1 MTTVLIDNYDSFT
14 YNVYQYLSSLGANVV
29 VYRND
34 KITVEEIEKLNPR
47 NLVISP
53 GPGHPSHDAGVS
65 RAAIRHFA
73 GKIPIFGI
81 CMGEQCIFE
90 VFGGTVSYAGE
101 ILHGKTSTIRHDG
114 RSIFKGVPQDN
125 QVTRYHSLSGMPST
139 VPEPLEVTATTSDG
153 VIMGIRHVEYTIEG
167 VQFHPESILC
177 DNGMAMLANFL
188 KLEGG
193 TWDQNP
199 AAGVL
204 PKKTNKPANGAVNGT
219 TVNGTTKAKAELETP
234 APQQQ
239 QQPQPTINGTAPSAV
254 TSVLTRIYAQR
265 QQDVEASKNTPGQS
279 MADLE
284 KLLALHVAPP
294 QKDFFEHLNKNK
306 LSLMAEVK
314 RASPSKG
321 EIDIKANAAEQAL
334 NYALA
339 GAHVI
344 SVLTEPKWFR
354 GSLNDMRQV
363 RQALSHLPNRP
374 CILRKDFILDRYQIL
389 EGRLY
394 GADTVL
400 LIVAMLS
407 DEKLHELYSYAKSLG
422 MEPLVEVNN
431 ADEMARAN
439 ALGAKVIGVN
449 NRNLHS
455 FDVDMETTTR
465 LAKMVPADT
474 ILCALSGISSRADV
488 DPMVEQGAR
497 AILVGEALMRAWNLK
512 EFIAELLGVQKK
524 DPIPRPAAHEKTM
537 VKICGIST
545 VDAAVE
551 AARAG
556 ADMLGMIFVRKSKRY
571 VAPAQAKEIV
581 DAVRA
586 LDIKN
591 DIALHTSPSEE
602 WFDYHRHLLEA
613 RPRKP
618 LIVGVFVNDTVE
630 NMTEIA
636 TTVGL
641 DLIQLHG
648 TEAPEIARFLP
659 VPTIKAFH
667 MDAESYDPNLIP
679 HLTYP
684 GNHHAVLLDAK
695 VSSLP
700 ADQQGGQGVTFDW
713 SVARDIVHHTRPG
726 HTKAYDF
733 PVILAGGL
741 EPTNVVEAVRAVKPW
756 AVDVSSGVETDGA
769 KDLQKIRDFIQ
780 HVKSA
785 QLQ

>member
-14 YNVYQYLSSLGANVV
+14 YNVYQYLSSLGAHVV

-53 GPGHPSHDAGVS
+53 GPGHPSQDAGVS
-65 RAAIRHFA
+65 RAAISHFA

-204 PKKTNKPANGAVNGT
+204 PKKTSKAVNGT
-219 TVNGTTKAKAELETP
+219 VDAKPKTKAEPETL
-234 APQQQ
+234 APQQ
-239 QQPQPTINGTAPSAV
+239 QQPQPAVNGTAPSAV

-265 QQDVEASKNTPGQS
+265 QHDVEAAKNTPGQS

-294 QKDFFEHLNKNK
+294 QKDFFDHLNKNK

-512 EFIAELLGVQKK
+512 EFIAELLGMEKK
-524 DPIPRPAAHEKTM
+524 DPIPRPAAHEKTF

-551 AARAG
+551 AAKAG

-591 DIALHTSPSEE
+591 DVALHTSPSEE
-602 WFDYHRHLLEA
+602 WFDYQRHLLEA

-648 TEAPEIARFLP
+648 TEAPEISRFLP

-741 EPTNVVEAVRAVKPW
+741 DPANVVEAVRAVKPW

-785 QLQ
+785 HLQ